1 MGMKIK
7 TILGLASVL
16 SLFALCACATDADG
30 DDGFDAGTVCP
41 ADGTNGYGMPNRGTF
56 VDERDGQEYKYT
68 TIGNQVWMA
77 QNLNY
82 KTYYSMLHEKEYK
95 DCAECGRWYN
105 LEINLPNRD
114 VMDSVCPAGWR
125 IPSTEDWSALLMT
138 VGSASLALKVLLS
151 ESYNE
156 HFQGTN
162 ACGFNGVETG
172 FILMKE
178 GYLRNDWNSIW
189 WWTRTM
195 VSAYDIMLINFWA
208 DESTNGVEITT
219 RYYYSPNTYA
229 RSPYFYYPLRCIMDL

>member
-1 MGMKIK
+1 MEMKIK
-7 TILGLASVL
+7 TIFGLVSVL

-41 ADGTNGYGMPNRGTF
+41 VEGMNAYGMPNRGTF

-68 TIGNQVWMA
+68 TIGDQVWMA

-82 KTYYSMLHEKEYK
+82 KTYYSLIREE

-105 LEINLPNRD
+105 LGINLPNRD
-114 VMDSVCPAGWR
+114 IMDSVCPAGWR
-125 IPSTEDWSALLMT
+125 IPSTEDWSTLLMT
-138 VGSASLALKVLLS
+138 VGSISMALKVLLS

-162 ACGFNGVETG
+162 VCGFNGVETG
-172 FILMKE
+172 FIQMTKGNDL
-178 GYLRNDWNSIW
+178 LNDWNSIW

-208 DESTNGVEITT
+208 DKSTNGVEITT
-219 RYYYSPNTYA
+219 KYYYSPNNTYG
-229 RSPYFYYPLRCIMDL
+229 SSYSYHTLRCIKDL

>member
-77 QNLNY
+77 QNLHY
-82 KTYYSMLHEKEYK
+82 KTYYSLIREE

-105 LEINLPNRD
+105 LEINLPNRE
-114 VMDSVCPAGWR
+114 VMDSVCPAGWKVPT
-125 IPSTEDWSALLMT
+125 IEDWNILFTTIGNVSTALR
-138 VGSASLALKVLLS
+138 VLLS
-151 ESYNE
+151 ESWG
-156 HFQGTN
+156 FVQSTN
-162 ACGFNGVETG
+162 ACGFNGIEAGAIRKNKDEFVFLNGSAGWCTQTVISPENVLKVFFRPG
-172 FILMKE
+172 SKNEKSNGIEIDRAKN
-178 GYLRNDWNSIW
+178 YY
-189 WWTRTM
+189 
-195 VSAYDIMLINFWA
+195 VS
-208 DESTNGVEITT
+208 
-219 RYYYSPNTYA
+219 
-229 RSPYFYYPLRCIMDL
+229 LRCIRDL

>member
-7 TILGLASVL
+7 TIFGLASVL

-95 DCAECGRWYN
+95 DCAECGCWYN
-105 LEINLPNRD
+105 LEINLPNRE
-114 VMDSVCPAGWR
+114 VMDSVCPAGWKVPT
-125 IPSTEDWSALLMT
+125 IEDWNILFTTIGNVSTALR
-138 VGSASLALKVLLS
+138 VLLS
-151 ESYNE
+151 ESWG
-156 HFQGTN
+156 FVQSTN
-162 ACGFNGVETG
+162 ACGFNGIEAGAIRKNKDEFVFLNGSAGWCTQTVISPENVLKVFFRPG
-172 FILMKE
+172 SKNEKSNGIEIDRAKN
-178 GYLRNDWNSIW
+178 YY
-189 WWTRTM
+189 
-195 VSAYDIMLINFWA
+195 VS
-208 DESTNGVEITT
+208 
-219 RYYYSPNTYA
+219 
-229 RSPYFYYPLRCIMDL
+229 LRCIRDL

>member
-105 LEINLPNRD
+105 LEINLPNRE
-114 VMDSVCPAGWR
+114 VMDSVCPAGWKVPT
-125 IPSTEDWSALLMT
+125 IEDWNILFTTIGNVSTALR
-138 VGSASLALKVLLS
+138 VLLS
-151 ESYNE
+151 ESWG
-156 HFQGTN
+156 FVQSTN
-162 ACGFNGVETG
+162 ACGFNGIEAGAIRKNKDEFVFLNGSAGWCTQTVISPENVLKVFFRPG
-172 FILMKE
+172 SKNEKSNGIEIDRAKN
-178 GYLRNDWNSIW
+178 YY
-189 WWTRTM
+189 
-195 VSAYDIMLINFWA
+195 VS
-208 DESTNGVEITT
+208 
-219 RYYYSPNTYA
+219 
-229 RSPYFYYPLRCIMDL
+229 LRCIRDL

>member
-7 TILGLASVL
+7 TIFGLASVL

-41 ADGTNGYGMPNRGTF
+41 AEGTNAYGMPNRGTF

-105 LEINLPNRD
+105 LEINLPNRE
-114 VMDSVCPAGWR
+114 VMDSVCPAGWKVPT
-125 IPSTEDWSALLMT
+125 IEDWNILFTTIGNVSTALR
-138 VGSASLALKVLLS
+138 VLLS
-151 ESYNE
+151 ESWG
-156 HFQGTN
+156 FVQSTN
-162 ACGFNGVETG
+162 ACGFNGIEAGAIRKNKDEFVFLNGSAGWCTQTVISPENVLKVFFRPG
-172 FILMKE
+172 SKNEKSNGIEIDRAKN
-178 GYLRNDWNSIW
+178 YY
-189 WWTRTM
+189 
-195 VSAYDIMLINFWA
+195 VS
-208 DESTNGVEITT
+208 
-219 RYYYSPNTYA
+219 
-229 RSPYFYYPLRCIMDL
+229 LRCIRDL

>member
-7 TILGLASVL
+7 TIFGLASVL

-105 LEINLPNRD
+105 LEINLPNRE
-114 VMDSVCPAGWR
+114 VMDSVCPAGWKVPT
-125 IPSTEDWSALLMT
+125 IEDWNILFTTIGNVSTALR
-138 VGSASLALKVLLS
+138 VLLS
-151 ESYNE
+151 ESWG
-156 HFQGTN
+156 FVQSTN
-162 ACGFNGVETG
+162 ACGFNGIEAGAIRKNKDEFVFLNGSAGWCTQTVISPENVLKVFFRPG
-172 FILMKE
+172 SKNEKSNGIEIDRAKN
-178 GYLRNDWNSIW
+178 YY
-189 WWTRTM
+189 
-195 VSAYDIMLINFWA
+195 VS
-208 DESTNGVEITT
+208 
-219 RYYYSPNTYA
+219 
-229 RSPYFYYPLRCIMDL
+229 LRCIRDL

>member
-41 ADGTNGYGMPNRGTF
+41 AEGTNAYGMPNRGTF

-105 LEINLPNRD
+105 LEINLPNRE
-114 VMDSVCPAGWR
+114 VMDSVCPAGWKVPT
-125 IPSTEDWSALLMT
+125 IEDWNILFTTIGNVSTALR
-138 VGSASLALKVLLS
+138 VLLS
-151 ESYNE
+151 ESWG
-156 HFQGTN
+156 FVQSTN
-162 ACGFNGVETG
+162 ACGFNGIEAGAIRKNKDEFVFLNGSAGWCTQTVISPENVLKVFFRPG
-172 FILMKE
+172 SKNEKSNGIEIDRAKN
-178 GYLRNDWNSIW
+178 YY
-189 WWTRTM
+189 
-195 VSAYDIMLINFWA
+195 VS
-208 DESTNGVEITT
+208 
-219 RYYYSPNTYA
+219 
-229 RSPYFYYPLRCIMDL
+229 LRCIRDL

>member
-7 TILGLASVL
+7 TIFGLASVL

-56 VDERDGQEYKYT
+56 VDERDGQAYKYT

-105 LEINLPNRD
+105 LEINLPNRE
-114 VMDSVCPAGWR
+114 VMDSVCPAGWKVPT
-125 IPSTEDWSALLMT
+125 IEDWNILFTTIGNVSTALR
-138 VGSASLALKVLLS
+138 VLLS
-151 ESYNE
+151 ESWG
-156 HFQGTN
+156 FVQSTN
-162 ACGFNGVETG
+162 ACGFNGIEAGAIRKNKDEFVFLNGSAGWCTQTVISPENVLKVFFRPG
-172 FILMKE
+172 SKNEKSNGIEIDRAKN
-178 GYLRNDWNSIW
+178 YY
-189 WWTRTM
+189 
-195 VSAYDIMLINFWA
+195 VS
-208 DESTNGVEITT
+208 
-219 RYYYSPNTYA
+219 
-229 RSPYFYYPLRCIMDL
+229 LRCIRDL

>member
-7 TILGLASVL
+7 TIFGLASVL

-41 ADGTNGYGMPNRGTF
+41 AEGTNGYGMPNRGTF

-105 LEINLPNRD
+105 LEINLPNRE
-114 VMDSVCPAGWR
+114 VMDSVCPAGWKVPT
-125 IPSTEDWSALLMT
+125 IEDWNILFTTIGNVSTALR
-138 VGSASLALKVLLS
+138 VLLS
-151 ESYNE
+151 ESWG
-156 HFQGTN
+156 FVQSTN
-162 ACGFNGVETG
+162 ACGFNGIEAGAIRKNKDEFVFLNGSAGWCTQTVISPENVLKVFFRPG
-172 FILMKE
+172 SKNEKSNGIEIDRAKN
-178 GYLRNDWNSIW
+178 YY
-189 WWTRTM
+189 
-195 VSAYDIMLINFWA
+195 VS
-208 DESTNGVEITT
+208 
-219 RYYYSPNTYA
+219 
-229 RSPYFYYPLRCIMDL
+229 LRCIRDL